1 MSLQNQFPVLEQ
13 AKTFLVLFAHLW
25 TAFSLTK
32 NGLLKSKQSK
42 DFISAASDAL
52 FKESLGMPTEVFPY
66 PTVKQVV
73 FEIRYP
79 NLFSIENKIGDFQE
93 KIIGEFPESQA
104 FFRRQL
110 VFADI
115 GPEGKLM
122 NLPDQFGQESG
133 RKMWVFKSKEQ
144 IVVNVTTSSLSISS
158 NQHKTY
164 SNPSSAKKF
173 RDVIEFVLN
182 SFFEVISVPIIS
194 RIGLRYI
201 DECPLPSKDNETLRK
216 FYNSSF
222 PAERYPISEAE
233 GIYFEI
239 TTKRNSHNLIYK
251 ERLAKEGDQYKLF
264 LDFDGF
270 ENEVPSKD
278 FLKVA
283 DELHEMIEEEYFN
296 TIKEPVKDYMR
307 TGKLE

>member
-1 MSLQNQFPVLEQ
+1 MVEEKVDTS
-13 AKTFLVLFAHLW
+13 
-25 TAFSLTK
+25 
-32 NGLLKSKQSK
+32 G
-42 DFISAASDAL
+42 
-52 FKESLGMPTEVFPY
+52 EVFPY
-66 PTVKQVV
+66 PTVKQVA

-79 NLFSIENKIGDFQE
+79 NLFSIENKMGDFQE

-104 FFRRQL
+104 FFRRQV

-144 IVVNVTTSSLSISS
+144 TQVGVTTNSLLITS

-164 SNPSSAKKF
+164 NNSPRAPSSGKRF
-173 RDVIEFVLN
+173 RDVIEFVLT
-182 SFFEVISVPIIS
+182 SFFQVISVPIIN
-194 RIGLRYI
+194 RIGLRYM
-201 DECPLPSKDNETLRK
+201 DEYPLPSKNNETLRK
-216 FYNSSF
+216 FYDSTF
-222 PAERYPISEAE
+222 PTERYPINDAE
-233 GIYFEI
+233 GVYFEI
-239 TTKRNSHNLIYK
+239 TTRRDSHNLIYR
-251 ERLAKEGDQYKLF
+251 ERLAKEGDQYKIF

-283 DELHEMIEEEYFN
+283 DELHEMIEEEYFSI
-296 TIKEPVKDYMR
+296 IKEPLKDFMR
-307 TGKLE
+307 TGKLT